1 MSSGPGLSYMSSMA
15 FQMYQVVVE
24 MCQVGIS
31 FDLVFLALVRFKY
44 ISKKRAPL
52 LSTTRLKGTSV
63 SGRGKLLV
71 LGIPRHQH
79 ASAVYP
85 CMRGRKAF
93 IFAPASEAPR

>member
-1 MSSGPGLSYMSSMA
+1 MSSMA

-24 MCQVGIS
+24 MCQVA
-31 FDLVFLALVRFKY
+31 FNYDLVFFALVRSKY

-71 LGIPRHQH
+71 LGEPPHQH
-79 ASAVYP
+79 ASAAYLR
-85 CMRGRKAF
+85 MKRRKAF
-93 IFAPASEAPR
+93 TAF